1 MNMLFNKVRDVK
13 SPTQAY
19 NYPAGTDFYIP
30 SYSPEFYTDLTNK
43 NPHKEYYECSVSPN
57 RDSMSIV
64 IAPHGRIL
72 IPSGIRV
79 ILNDPNTC
87 LLAVNKSGIE
97 GAAVTYMAYPGDAGP
112 GPYTLVQDTFVV
124 DKEFGFVNGLA
135 QEIGDYYVPYNSF
148 LAAISLFNIE
158 PCYPIVILSSI
169 FDYLIVFA
177 VYKFSALFLNSGSVY
192 SPLFSVVKKSD
203 IKCLQTIYYRLRCL
217 CIVFLCK
224 VSR

>member
-1 MNMLFNKVRDVK
+1 MNILFNKVRDVK

-87 LLAVNKSGIE
+87 LLAVNKSGI
-97 GAAVTYMAYPGDAGP
+97 AANKG
-112 GPYTLVQDTFVV
+112 LVVGSQLV
-124 DKEFGFVNGLA
+124 DYDYRG
-135 QEIGDYYVPYNSF
+135 EIH
-148 LAAISLFNIE
+148 ISLINTTDE
-158 PCYPIVILSSI
+158 PVTLKTGDKVIQFMHLPVFYTKYQEVLTEDFEKLAPDSDRGSCGFGSS
-169 FDYLIVFA
+169 
-177 VYKFSALFLNSGSVY
+177 G
-192 SPLFSVVKKSD
+192 
-203 IKCLQTIYYRLRCL
+203 TR
-217 CIVFLCK
+217 
-224 VSR
+224 